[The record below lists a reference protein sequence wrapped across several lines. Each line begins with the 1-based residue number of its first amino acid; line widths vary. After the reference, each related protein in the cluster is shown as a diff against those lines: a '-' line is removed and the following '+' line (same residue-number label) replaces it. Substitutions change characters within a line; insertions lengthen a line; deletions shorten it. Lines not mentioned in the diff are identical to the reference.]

1 MFFVKIFNTC
11 TFINIER
18 VVRKI
23 PAILKIS
30 KSEIL
35 GNKYFIIVKYK
46 KNEFDGYEDCLVL
59 NHGDVLLTNLKNL
72 IH

>member
-1 MFFVKIFNTC
+1 MFFVKIFKTC

-46 KNEFDGYEDCLVL
+46 KNEFDGYE
-59 NHGDVLLTNLKNL
+59 
-72 IH
+72 